1 MPIQIGFL
9 GLGSMGSAMANNI
22 RKTGHGLTVW
32 NRTPARTQPFAA
44 KGVRVAKTPS
54 ECATG
59 RDVVIT
65 CVSDEKALDAILEGP
80 DGILAALR
88 PGDVLVDMSTSGTR
102 AARSVAERVAKRGAK
117 FVSAPVLGSRAA
129 AEKAQLVLVA
139 GGPREARER
148 AHPALHAVSAR
159 IFEVDDPVQA
169 ALLKVCVN
177 AVGGAMMASFGE
189 SLALAATGGVPLG
202 RFIEVLQASAFH
214 SPLYLMK
221 GEQVINDDFA
231 PRFSLALAEK
241 DLRLAEES
249 AADQSAAMPV
259 SGAVRKLF
267 GRAVAS
273 SRGAK
278 DMAAVADMLLEW
290 TRTGAAVTPR
300 AKGGAKAKKTAPK
313 KKAAARKTKPSPKA
327 KAKKAAA
334 PKKAKKKR

>member
-54 ECATG
+54 ECAAG

-65 CVSDEKALDAILEGP
+65 CVSDEKALD
-80 DGILAALR
+80 ALR

-102 AARSVAERVAKRGAK
+102 AARSVAERVSKRGAK

-177 AVGGAMMASFGE
+177 AVGGAMMAAFGE
-189 SLALAATGGVPLG
+189 SRCCRPP
-202 RFIEVLQASAFH
+202 AS
-214 SPLYLMK
+214 
-221 GEQVINDDFA
+221 
-231 PRFSLALAEK
+231 
-241 DLRLAEES
+241 
-249 AADQSAAMPV
+249 
-259 SGAVRKLF
+259 
-267 GRAVAS
+267 
-273 SRGAK
+273 
-278 DMAAVADMLLEW
+278 
-290 TRTGAAVTPR
+290 TRRST
-300 AKGGAKAKKTAPK
+300 
-313 KKAAARKTKPSPKA
+313 S
-327 KAKKAAA
+327 
-334 PKKAKKKR
+334 